1 MATAHILQHLRKSA
15 ERHARLSQQDEVV
28 LGRHIQ
34 RWQKYP
40 LGPENAPPDI
50 KRLGKA
56 SLDRFVLANQ
66 RLAIHLAQRYA
77 DRTSV
82 PIEDLVMAA
91 TEGLITAYQRFDP
104 SLGYRSSSYA
114 TWYAVSRLQAVCHEM
129 GTPIKLTG
137 AIYSRLRKLE
147 RIAEELQRTLGRR
160 PSTAELVAAS
170 GFTDEQIQQ
179 VQQAL
184 IACNPVAIDS
194 VAGDQDERPRGV
206 ITTDRI
212 LAQAAED
219 ECPMER
225 QERHQTHARLKGLV
239 VSHPDLT
246 PQQRHILQCRYLS
259 DEPKALPQVALE
271 LNLSRDRVRTL
282 EAKALTLLKK
292 TLSTT
297 SPHSCSPTPSNAA
310 PVAAAC

>member
-1 MATAHILQHLRKSA
+1 MAAANILQHLRKSA

-40 LGPENAPPDI
+40 LGPENAPPEI

-104 SLGYRSSSYA
+104 SLGYSSSSYA

-129 GTPIKLTG
+129 GTPVKLTG
-137 AIYSRLRKLE
+137 ATYSRLRKLE
-147 RIAEELQRTLGRR
+147 RIAEELQRSLGRR
-160 PSTAELVAAS
+160 PTTAELTAAS

-179 VQQAL
+179 IQQAL

-194 VAGDQDERPRGV
+194 VSGEADDRPRGV
-206 ITTDRI
+206 IGMDRI
-212 LAQAAED
+212 GAAHAED
-219 ECPMER
+219 ECPMEKL
-225 QERHQTHARLKGLV
+225 ERTQTHARLKALV
-239 VSHPDLT
+239 SSHPELT

-259 DEPKALPQVALE
+259 NEPKALQQIALE
-271 LNLSRDRVRTL
+271 LNLSRERARTL
-282 EAKALTLLKK
+282 EARALVLLKNG
-292 TLSTT
+292 LEMT
-297 SPHSCSPTPSNAA
+297 SPRSCSPTPSASAPAA
-310 PVAAAC
+310 VAC